1 MTPRISPSGTR
12 YRLVRA
18 LFDYVTGI
26 DPSAV
31 GLAQVLLGLIPT
43 RRAPRSRR

>member
-31 GLAQVLLGLIPT
+31 GLAQVLLGLIPA
-43 RRAPRSRR
+43 RRAPRSLG